1 MWINSSITT
10 AQNAELACL
19 DHLGEHRQSTLKTT
33 LYFTKKE
40 SRWQMAKTPGSLRET
55 NTLVRIL
62 SFTTAD
68 E

>member
-19 DHLGEHRQSTLKTT
+19 DRLGEHWQSTLKTT

-40 SRWQMAKTPGSLRET
+40 SHWQMAKTPGAEAHYGKP
-55 NTLVRIL
+55 TLL
-62 SFTTAD
+62 SEFSPLQ
-68 E
+68 